1 MENNVNNTNNSKLQF
16 EAFAIPNRILA
27 WDDMPQYLKDRVYA
41 ENERLGIRTDD
52 YKYVQVWILSE
63 ELGIENATDHG
74 FPKEVCD
81 ILGLDYETKNYYAP
95 SWVPLNQI
103 STFKEGDILKTVSEN
118 GTAIEIKF
126 AQRPYRYGNFGTLEE
141 VLEQLK

>member
-1 MENNVNNTNNSKLQF
+1 MENNTTNTKLQF
-16 EAFAIPNRILA
+16 EAFVIPNRILD
-27 WDDMPQYLKDRVYA
+27 WNDMPEYLKDRVYA

-52 YKYVQVWILSE
+52 YKYVQCWVLSE
-63 ELGIENATDHG
+63 ELGLDNVTDHG
-74 FPKEVCD
+74 FPKEVCET
-81 ILGLDYETKNYYAP
+81 LGLDYSERNYYAP
-95 SWVPLNQI
+95 GWIPLSRI
-103 STFKEGDILKTVSEN
+103 CDFKEGDVLETVSDN